1 MCSSEC
7 YTYSSKCWYSYDVH
21 YNVHFL
27 WRDVRMTFE
36 RIRECKCGAVVWHV
50 CLDHSRDRSRWV
62 MRSKAML
69 GSVLIWS
76 RSRWVM
82 RSKAMLGSVLI
93 WSRSRW
99 VMRSKAVLGSVLIWS
114 RSRWVMRS
122 EAMLGSVLL
131 RIRPSDTPFAGAY
144 GCTFQPENFTGWGSE
159 GVMS

>member
-1 MCSSEC
+1 
-7 YTYSSKCWYSYDVH
+7 
-21 YNVHFL
+21 
-27 WRDVRMTFE
+27 MTFE

-50 CLDHSRDRSRWV
+50 CLDHSRD
-62 MRSKAML
+62 
-69 GSVLIWS
+69 